1 MKSLFMITT
10 LTGLALASQVTY
22 ATTYCDCSFFEDF
35 SPTKGKAIPVTKK
48 SSIKHTSSP
57 SVATKEGVSEDLF
70 FFEDGDTP
78 LSVFPTQGSEDASD
92 TEDTTMPIALPSAQV
107 KLKSKKSSS
116 FPRLPEEALDSLDDA
131 IFYLDGLAQDMKHSS
146 SRDPL
151 TEEFFMFDEEALNT
165 PSALQKEASPTQSKK
180 TGSGRLKATD
190 ARDSSFMLS
199 SSVVTPSPLSLMMK
213 PGRGGK
219 VTTNEGSLSSS
230 APSTPSAAVTITRQ
244 GYTPSQPI
252 AINGSRDNTPT
263 FQVDDIKAM
272 QEKFKDERALKPGSQ
287 SGSVISSGEY
297 SKQKTT
303 KKSVAMTVGS
313 PTLHGKASALSHSYS
328 SSPDSH
334 QVEMTKGSPALVGT
348 PGSFSVHFQ
357 GRPVHDI
364 TVGSNKNNDF

>member
-22 ATTYCDCSFFEDF
+22 ATTYCDRSFFEDF
-35 SPTKGKAIPVTKK
+35 SHTKGKAIPVVKK
-48 SSIKHTSSP
+48 PSIKHSFSP
-57 SVATKEGVSEDLF
+57 SVATKEDTSEDLF
-70 FFEDGDTP
+70 LFEDDDTP
-78 LSVFPTQGSEDASD
+78 LSVFPTQGSED
-92 TEDTTMPIALPSAQV
+92 TTMPIDLPSEKV
-107 KLKSKKSSS
+107 KLKSKRSSP

-131 IFYLDGLAQDMKHSS
+131 IYYLEGLAQDMKPSS

-151 TEEFFMFDEEALNT
+151 AEEFFMFDEEALNI
-165 PSALQKEASPTQSKK
+165 PSALQKEASPTQIKK
-180 TGSGRLKATD
+180 TRSGRRKATD
-190 ARDSSFMLS
+190 PRDSSFMLS
-199 SSVVTPSPLSLMMK
+199 SSVVTPSPLALMTK
-213 PGRGGK
+213 SGRGGK
-219 VTTNEGSLSSS
+219 ANTNEGSLSSS
-230 APSTPSAAVTITRQ
+230 APSTPSAAVTITRS
-244 GYTPSQPI
+244 GYTPTQPI

-272 QEKFKDERALKPGSQ
+272 QEKFKDERAPKPGSQ
-287 SGSVISSGEY
+287 SGSVISSGEH

-334 QVEMTKGSPALVGT
+334 QVEIKKGSPALVGT